1 MAKIKAYEINGSE
14 SKTAEEATTATTTE
28 LAAPQQQM
36 ALGTISGDID
46 TSDIVIPRLNIVQN
60 VGELGELFNAG
71 SIVLNKEVEL
81 SNGTTPIEV
90 TVLSARKQFV
100 ENLDYDSDE
109 KPAVFNTLEEVKA
122 AGGTIEWVNDRK
134 PSFVPVLHLNVLFKA
149 PQGVDYALP
158 LSYEGAS
165 YILWAGGVDAARRC
179 LHPRGQEH
187 SHRREVQPERWAVQ
201 RQVGADDQAREVW
214 QELRV
219 CACSSQR
226 RSQLCGV
233 CRVHP
238 QHRLMPYRSSLVT
251 AGLLPYPQRTHE
263 QEAFSNSC
271 SPRSGISGVSETC
284 QGVAPHLQT
293 PVARQGGHLHSS

>member
-14 SKTAEEATTATTTE
+14 SKTTEEATTATSTE

-165 YILWAGGVDAARRC
+165 YGL
-179 LHPRGQEH
+179 
-187 SHRREVQPERWAVQ
+187 AV
-201 RQVGADDQAREVW
+201 W
-214 QELRV
+214 TLR
-219 CACSSQR
+219 
-226 RSQLCGV
+226 
-233 CRVHP
+233 
-238 QHRLMPYRSSLVT
+238 
-251 AGLLPYPQRTHE
+251 
-263 QEAFSNSC
+263 
-271 SPRSGISGVSETC
+271 
-284 QGVAPHLQT
+284 GVAYTRAGKNILT
-293 PVARQGGHLHSS
+293 AAKFSLRDGLFNGKWELTTKREKFGKNSVFVPVLRNVGRNSAEFVEFIRSIG